1 MTADCERS
9 VLGEAILTSQMAP
22 KRVRFGSAAD
32 HITMSSL
39 IWSRY
44 NGNLLRHA
52 YSFVLFVQAL
62 LDHKVYYLNITD
74 TNLTNKPKWQV
85 EYSAKVSPSN
95 HCESPDH
102 VIM

>member
-1 MTADCERS
+1 MRLHARS

-32 HITMSSL
+32 HRRLDEMVTC
-39 IWSRY
+39 RDTPTPF
-44 NGNLLRHA
+44 A
-52 YSFVLFVQAL
+52 LFLQAL

-85 EYSAKVSPSN
+85 EYSAKVSPTN
-95 HCESPDH
+95 HCESSDH